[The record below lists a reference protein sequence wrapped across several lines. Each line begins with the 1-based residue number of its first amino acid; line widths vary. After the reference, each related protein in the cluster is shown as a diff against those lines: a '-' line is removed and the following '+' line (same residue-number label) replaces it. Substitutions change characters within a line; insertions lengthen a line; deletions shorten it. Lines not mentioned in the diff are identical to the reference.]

1 MTMMHGAFGLICGL
15 YAAGAAMVAGA
26 QDRPVVVE
34 LYTSQGCSSCPSA
47 DALFERMADDP
58 GLIPLAL
65 HVDYWDYIGWTD
77 VFGSPQFTQRQKAYA
92 SAIGSRMIYTPQM
105 IVGGAARVEGNDPEA
120 VAAAVSQERDQ
131 PQPVQLSLERKGTQ
145 LRLQARSGA
154 QPVPVLVQ
162 LVRYNPQETVTIEHG
177 ENAGKT
183 VTYRN
188 IVTQWQRVADWAGEP
203 PLDMVL
209 SIEGDEPAVVLL
221 QQDGPGAILAAARV
235 E

>member
-1 MTMMHGAFGLICGL
+1 MMMHRAFGLICGL
-15 YAAGAAMVAGA
+15 CTAGVAWAAVA

-47 DALFERMADDP
+47 DALFERMTDDP
-58 GLIPLAL
+58 SLIPLAL

-77 VFGSPQFTQRQKAYA
+77 VFGNPQFTQRQKAYA
-92 SAIGSRMIYTPQM
+92 SAVGSRMIYTPQM
-105 IVGGAARVEGNDPEA
+105 IVNGTARVEGNDPDA
-120 VAAAVSQERDQ
+120 VAAAIAQARGLP
-131 PQPVQLSLERKGTQ
+131 PQVQLSLERHGGQ
-145 LRLQARSGA
+145 LYLKASTGGQSG
-154 QPVPVLVQ
+154 PMVVQ
-162 LVRYNPQETVTIEHG
+162 LVRYMPQETVAIKHG

-188 IVTQWQRVADWAGEP
+188 IVTKWQRVADWTGEP

-209 SIEGDEPAVVLL
+209 PIEGDQPAVVLL
-221 QQDGPGAILAAARV
+221 QQQGPGNILAAARV

>member
-1 MTMMHGAFGLICGL
+1 MMMHRAFGLICGL
-15 YAAGAAMVAGA
+15 CAAGAAMAAVA

-47 DALFERMADDP
+47 DALFERMTEDLT
-58 GLIPLAL
+58 LIPLAL

-77 VFGSPQFTQRQKAYA
+77 VFGNPQFTQRQKAYA
-92 SAIGSRMIYTPQM
+92 SAAGSRMIYTPQM
-105 IVGGAARVEGNDPEA
+105 IVSGTARVEGNDPDA
-120 VAAAVSQERDQ
+120 VAAAIAQARGL
-131 PQPVQLSLERKGTQ
+131 PQQVQLSLERHGEKLHLKASAG
-145 LRLQARSGA
+145 ARSG
-154 QPVPVLVQ
+154 PMVVQ
-162 LVRYNPQETVTIEHG
+162 LVRYTPQETVTIEHG

-209 SIEGDEPAVVLL
+209 PIEGDQPAVVLL
-221 QQDGPGAILAAARV
+221 QQEGPGAILAAARV

>member
-1 MTMMHGAFGLICGL
+1 MLSL
-15 YAAGAAMVAGA
+15 AAAHAPAEAAMELVT
-26 QDRPVVVE
+26 DPNPVVVE

-120 VAAAVSQERDQ
+120 VAAAVSQERGQ

-162 LVRYNPQETVTIEHG
+162 LVRYNPQEIVTIEHG